1 MNRVKVFVTGAT
13 GLVGLQL
20 TRYLVE
26 RDYQVT
32 GCVRATSKIAGLTKI
47 ADAYKGRLA
56 LAIADLCQPDRLA
69 TAMNGSDVIVHTAAF
84 VEPTGTKEEIDAV
97 NVGGTAAALKAAIT
111 AGAKQFIHISS
122 LAVITGEQDRFGVTE
137 NESPKYCREPYAN
150 SKIDAEKLVM
160 KESTLGNIAVTVLRP
175 GFIYGP
181 NERTWMPRLVRVLST
196 GRGMLVGTGDQE
208 TNVIYVENLCRA
220 IELALLNPT
229 AFGQIYNLTDGQLIT
244 KRKLFDTVCDQLG
257 LPRVKLHIPN
267 FAARLICE
275 FATFA
280 SPIAPAPLKTTLSR
294 YSRAAYRLVAVN
306 QGFDISKA
314 ERELKYLERIPFE
327 EGMTRTLAHWL
338 Q

>member
-20 TRYLVE
+20 VRYLVE
-26 RDYQVT
+26 RDYQVI
-32 GCVRATSKIAGLTKI
+32 GCVRQSSNISGLTKI
-47 ADAYKGRLA
+47 ADTYQGRLE
-56 LAIADLCQPDRLA
+56 LVIADLCQPERLA
-69 TAMNGSDVIVHTAAF
+69 SAMKGTDVVVHTAAF
-84 VEPTGTKEEIDAV
+84 VEPTGSREEITSV
-97 NVGGTAAALKAAIT
+97 NVGGTGAALNAAKD
-111 AGAKQFIHISS
+111 AAVKQFIHISS
-122 LAVITGEQDRFGVTE
+122 LAVITGEEDRFAVSE
-137 NESPKYCREPYAN
+137 EEEPKYCREPYAN

-160 KESTLGNIAVTVLRP
+160 QESMLDNIAVTSLRP

-181 NERTWMPRLVRVLST
+181 NERTWMPRLVKALKT
-196 GRGMLVGTGDQE
+196 GRAMLVGNGDKE

-220 IELALLNPT
+220 IELSLLNST
-229 AFGQIYNLTDGQLIT
+229 AYGQVYNLTDGQLIT
-244 KRKLFDTVCDQLG
+244 KRRLFDTICDQLG
-257 LPRVKLHIPN
+257 LPRVKLYIPK

-280 SPIAPAPLKTTLSR
+280 SPFAPAPLKTTLAR

-327 EGMTRTLAHWL
+327 EGMSRTLAHWG